1 MWAVKHLSYH
11 VEGQEHDPLKSLF
24 LAAFFYFIS
33 INKFLVS
40 HDLSV
45 DKNIV
50 SFWLEG
56 QLFQRV
62 ASRHKLYDFII
73 NWLYKAYFIYILI
86 RHMKRFQYGV

>member
-1 MWAVKHLSYH
+1 MIT
-11 VEGQEHDPLKSLF
+11 LKSLF

-33 INKFLVS
+33 TNKFLVS

-50 SFWLEG
+50 SFRLER

-62 ASRHKLYDFII
+62 ASPHKLYDFII

-86 RHMKRFQYGV
+86 RHVERLQYGI